1 MQKYDFFKYKNYY
14 KFYSFFPPQIMQ
26 QSKLLD
32 FIKKIPQ
39 NELERLHDFVR
50 SPFFNKGKDAQY
62 HILLFEHIKNN
73 VLDFENSNLNK
84 ENIAL
89 ALFFANDK
97 VQIERLN
104 KIMSGLTKLVEEY
117 IIYTYSGLDK
127 KGDFANHTKRNLILL
142 KFYRKNELDSKF
154 DNLLYDLQ
162 KAQKEVILKDKN
174 FFLQQFDIEYAI
186 LKEKSNKNKLKGNL
200 NLPNTLK
207 YLDWYYF
214 VLRLELSN
222 LLITQNRFTATQEK
236 EYKQFKQFVPFVE
249 SFEKDLPPIVKI
261 ALEVTKLISSSNTD
275 AKIPIIENLIAL
287 LQKNKNELSIAFVYD
302 VHASIRNY
310 FTLLYNAGNLKV
322 LKELFDFQRYQLEEG
337 YFYNYN
343 KIQANAFLG
352 IVNNALKL
360 KHYEWAKQF
369 LDKHEFAIIGDTD
382 NALYKFNLE
391 NYYFS
396 TKDYAKIEYSF
407 IYPYKDTH
415 YLLAARRLE
424 IKFLY
429 EQEDFYALDFKIK
442 AFSQF
447 LFNNREKLS
456 AMLIDTNSSFLAMVK
471 KLILL
476 SEKKLNTKKDDKF
489 IAKIT
494 KLKESIKQGIVG
506 EKEWLLDKLEEM

>member
-14 KFYSFFPPQIMQ
+14 KFYSFFPPKIMQ

-62 HILLFEHIKNN
+62 HILLFEYIKNN
-73 VLDFENSNLNK
+73 VLDFENSNLKK

-89 ALFFANDK
+89 VLFSTNDK

-142 KFYRKNELDSKF
+142 KFYRKNDLDSKF
-154 DNLLYDLQ
+154 DNLLNDLQ
-162 KAQKEVILKDKN
+162 KAQEEVIVKDKN
-174 FFLQQFDIEYAI
+174 FFLQQFDVEYAT
-186 LKEKSNKNKLKGNL
+186 LKEKTSKNQGKGNL
-200 NLPNTLK
+200 NLPNALK

-214 VLRLELSN
+214 ALRLELSN

-236 EYKQFKQFVPFVE
+236 EYEQFRQFIPFVE
-249 SFEKDLPPIVKI
+249 SFEKDLPPIIKI
-261 ALEVTKLISSSNTD
+261 ALEVTKLISNSNSNTEM
-275 AKIPIIENLIAL
+275 PIVENLIAL
-287 LQKNKNELSIAFVYD
+287 LQKSKNELPTAFIYD

-310 FTLLYNAGNLKV
+310 FTLLYNEGNLGV
-322 LKELFDFQRYQLEEG
+322 LKDLFEFQCYQLVEG
-337 YFYNYN
+337 YFYNDN
-343 KIQANAFLG
+343 KIQANAFIS
-352 IVNNALKL
+352 IVINALKL
-360 KHYEWAKQF
+360 KQHEWVKQF
-369 LDKHEFAIIGDTD
+369 LEKHEFAIIGDTD
-382 NALYKFNLE
+382 KALYQFNLE

-396 TKDYAKIEYSF
+396 VKDYAKIEYCF
-407 IYPYKDTH
+407 VYPYKDTH

-429 EQEDFYALDFKIK
+429 EHEDFYALDFKIK

-456 AMLIDTNSSFLAMVK
+456 TIITDANSGFLAMVK

>member
-1 MQKYDFFKYKNYY
+1 MQKYGFFKYKNYY
-14 KFYSFFPPQIMQ
+14 KFYSFFPTLIMQ

-62 HILLFEHIKNN
+62 HVLLFEHIKNN

-89 ALFFANDK
+89 TLFSTNDK
-97 VQIERLN
+97 AQIERLN

-142 KFYRKNELDSKF
+142 KFYRKNELNNKF

-162 KAQKEVILKDKN
+162 KAQEEVILKDKN
-174 FFLQQFDIEYAI
+174 FFLQQFDIEYAV
-186 LKEKSNKNKLKGNL
+186 LKEKSSKNKGKGNL

-222 LLITQNRFTATQEK
+222 LLVTQNLFTATQEK
-236 EYKQFKQFVPFVE
+236 EYEQFRQFVPFVE
-249 SFEKDLPPIVKI
+249 SFEDGLPPIVKI
-261 ALEVTKLISSSNTD
+261 ALEVTKLISNSNSNTEM
-275 AKIPIIENLIAL
+275 PIVENLIAL
-287 LQKNKNELSIAFVYD
+287 LQQNKSELPIPFIYD
-302 VHASIRNY
+302 IHASIRNY
-310 FTLLYNAGNLKV
+310 FTLLYNEGNLDI
-322 LKELFDFQRYQLEEG
+322 LKELFDFQCYQLKEG
-337 YFYNYN
+337 YFYTDN
-343 KIQANAFLG
+343 KIKANAFLG
-352 IVNNALKL
+352 IVNNSLKL
-360 KHYEWAKQF
+360 KQYEWVKTF
-369 LDKHEFAIIGDTD
+369 LEKHEFAIIGDTD

-407 IYPYKDTH
+407 VYPYKDTN
-415 YLLAARRLE
+415 YLTAARRLE

-456 AMLIDTNSSFLAMVK
+456 HVITDNNASFLAMVK

-476 SEKKLNTKKDDKF
+476 SEKKLNTRKDDKF

-494 KLKESIKQGIVG
+494 KLKESIKQGVVG